1 MKVRDL
7 IARLQEMDPE
17 LPVCTWVE
25 WTICAPVEI
34 DENEVVVEDGG
45 YRPIP
50 VSDESPPVDG
60 RYVILG

>member
-25 WTICAPVEI
+25 WTICAPVEV
-34 DENEVVVEDGG
+34 DETEVVVEDGG
-45 YRPIP
+45 YCALP
-50 VSDESPPVDG
+50 VSHDHEMTSG
-60 RYVILG
+60 RYVRIG